1 MSVEAHIQAIR
12 TRLLADTTIASH
24 FIIREQSTPSIGQM
38 RARLTFID
46 GSWLEFSEVVR
57 KEENGDITTVAYSYH
72 WMEADNQLRMRWDNA
87 EHYPDL
93 PGFPH
98 HLHAG
103 DEKEVLPGKPMNL
116 FEVLDHIADQL
127 KKSTAAPDT

>member
-1 MSVEAHIQAIR
+1 MSIEAHIQAIK
-12 TRLLADTTIASH
+12 TRLIADSTIISH
-24 FIIREQSTPSIGQM
+24 TIIREQSTAPIGQM

-46 GSWLEFSEVVR
+46 GSWLEFAEVVR
-57 KEENGDITTVAYSYH
+57 KEESGDVQTVAYSYH

-103 DEKEVLPGKPMNL
+103 DEKNVLPGEPMNL
-116 FEVLDHIADQL
+116 FKVLDYITDTL
-127 KKSTAAPDT
+127 KKSTA

>member
-12 TRLLADTTIASH
+12 TRLLADPTIASH
-24 FIIREQSTPSIGQM
+24 YIIREQSTASIGQM
-38 RARLTFID
+38 RARLTFND

-57 KEENGDITTVAYSYH
+57 KEENGDIITVANSYH
-72 WMEADNQLRMRWDNA
+72 WMEADNELRMRWDNA

-98 HLHAG
+98 HFHVG
-103 DEKEVLPGKPMNL
+103 DEKRSCPAN
-116 FEVLDHIADQL
+116 Q
-127 KKSTAAPDT
+127 

>member
-12 TRLLADTTIASH
+12 TRLLADTTITSYE
-24 FIIREQSTPSIGQM
+24 IIREQSTVPIGQM

-46 GSWLEFSEVVR
+46 GSWLEFSEVFL
-57 KEENGDITTVAYSYH
+57 KEEGSDVNTVAYSYH
-72 WMEADNQLRMRWDNA
+72 WMESDNQLKMRWDNA
-87 EHYPDL
+87 KHYPDL

-103 DEKEVLPGKPMNL
+103 DEKNVLSSEPMSL
-116 FEVLDHIADQL
+116 FKVLDYIADNL
-127 KKSTAAPDT
+127 KKSTIAL